1 MLHGSMIRD
10 VQKAICESEIP
21 MFLNMM
27 DEEAARA
34 TKGNPI
40 ANQVVGIQ
48 DIGFFFLGEI
58 VGTIKYYR
66 VKE

>member
-1 MLHGSMIRD
+1 
-10 VQKAICESEIP
+10 
-21 MFLNMM
+21 M
-27 DEEAARA
+27 DEEAAKA
-34 TKGNPI
+34 TKGKPI